1 MNPITCKL
9 LAHLDCLTV
18 YECGDRGS
26 DLLPGSLVEAA
37 GKCLCKLCRTGVV
50 TRDPWETITERRPPA
65 PLRLAD
71 SRPQNSLPV
80 ATTPA
85 SRFTMS
91 NPYYQQYQQQQQ
103 QQQQQSHDANPY
115 HQPYQ
120 GPMYPISGSSSGHT
134 APVPANAYEYDVGIL
149 AQQSVYVPG
158 AMIDKRG
165 GAGGKL
171 AKGGKRTTVLRKG
184 AGTVYEDQTLL
195 EWNPG
200 ENGAKLNCLGVMLTV
215 CLAWFRL
222 FVGDLSN
229 DVSDDVLSN
238 AFSKY
243 TSFTKARVI
252 RDRLSGK
259 VRLLPAPL

>member
-1 MNPITCKL
+1 MPFQ
-9 LAHLDCLTV
+9 
-18 YECGDRGS
+18 DRGKR
-26 DLLPGSLVEAA
+26 LLKREVQRHTASLTRTTRLLLDGS
-37 GKCLCKLCRTGVV
+37 
-50 TRDPWETITERRPPA
+50 TRD
-65 PLRLAD
+65 
-71 SRPQNSLPV
+71 
-80 ATTPA
+80 PA

-103 QQQQQSHDANPY
+103 QQQHQQQQQQQQSHDVNPY

-120 GPMYPISGSSSGHT
+120 GPTYPVAGSSSGHT

-200 ENGAKLNCLGVMLTV
+200 KGFAEFLH
-215 CLAWFRL
+215 W
-222 FVGDLSN
+222 
-229 DVSDDVLSN
+229 
-238 AFSKY
+238 
-243 TSFTKARVI
+243 TSADPPT
-252 RDRLSGK
+252 
-259 VRLLPAPL
+259 